1 MRRSSARCVSRL
13 LAFPLVPR
21 GDCHAARNPQGNVVT
36 MTLKQDKQ
44 GKVSGTLSGQGLTFT
59 VEAEV
64 RPEGLV

>member
-1 MRRSSARCVSRL
+1 
-13 LAFPLVPR
+13 
-21 GDCHAARNPQGNVVT
+21 
-36 MTLKQDKQ
+36 MTLKQDRQ